1 MTQSEAKHEKLQMKP
16 LQANRETIRGQ
27 SQKIKNETIT
37 GNEANCETIRGLHE
51 KLQTKQ
57 LQVNLKTIRANHKKL
72 KTKQLQANRKTITG
86 QSLSFTLLKKT
97 LRDSVYRVA
106 ESFMVSPILKFEQLP
121 CSIQSSCSK

>member
-51 KLQTKQ
+51 KLQM
-57 LQVNLKTIRANHKKL
+57 
-72 KTKQLQANRKTITG
+72 KQLQANRETIRGQSQNIKNETITG
-86 QSLSFTLLKKT
+86 KSSN
-97 LRDSVYRVA
+97 DYR
-106 ESFMVSPILKFEQLP
+106 PITKN
-121 CSIQSSCSK
+121 

>member
-1 MTQSEAKHEKLQMKP
+1 MTQSEANHK
-16 LQANRETIRGQ
+16 
-27 SQKIKNETIT
+27 
-37 GNEANCETIRGLHE
+37 

-57 LQVNLKTIRANHKKL
+57 LQVNLKTIRGQSQKITNETMYRQIAKQLQANHKKL
-72 KTKQLQANRKTITG
+72 KTKQLPANRKTITG